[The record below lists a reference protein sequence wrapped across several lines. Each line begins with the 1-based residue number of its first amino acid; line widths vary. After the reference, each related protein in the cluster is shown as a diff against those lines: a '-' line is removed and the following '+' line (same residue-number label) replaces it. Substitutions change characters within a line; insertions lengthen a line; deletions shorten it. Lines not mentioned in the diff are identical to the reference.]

1 MQVYKARIECMAM
14 MPRSRVWMETFVDYA
29 KMATDKEELRW
40 YNLNDL
46 KGGRMDGVCGRF
58 GVCGYPTFFIVSP
71 DGVILDKLQGYR
83 KGNIVSFVN
92 DNI

>member
-1 MQVYKARIECMAM
+1 MSDKLDIVGLCGDAE
-14 MPRSRVWMETFVDYA
+14 SVW

-46 KGGRMDGVCGRF
+46 KGGTMDGVCGRF

-83 KGNIVSFVN
+83 
-92 DNI
+92 